1 MTTDELLLAYHAMSF
16 LRAFELRL
24 DALFL
29 RGAVAGTT
37 HLCIGQEACSIGVG
51 HALTND
57 DAVFSNH
64 RGHGHLIGRGGDPLR
79 LMAEICGNE
88 RGYSQGRGGSQHVAV
103 NEIGFLGT
111 HGITAGTIPL
121 ATGVALHKKRTGEPG
136 LGCVFFGEGAT
147 GEGIFHESLNLAAL
161 WQLPVLY
168 VCENNEYA
176 MSSAHRLFSPVAD
189 VATRASAFGME
200 ALIVDGND
208 VGAVYD
214 TVCELRKR
222 VIAESRPVLL
232 ELKTYRISG
241 HSRGDQCV
249 YRSREEEDAAR
260 DRDPLLRARQLLQQ
274 AELWDL
280 NQEQEL
286 SATTRARLD
295 EMQRALQIPLE
306 GE

>member
-1 MTTDELLLAYHAMSF
+1 M
-16 LRAFELRL
+16 
-24 DALFL
+24 
-29 RGAVAGTT
+29 
-37 HLCIGQEACSIGVG
+37 
-51 HALTND
+51 
-57 DAVFSNH
+57 
-64 RGHGHLIGRGGDPLR
+64 
-79 LMAEICGNE
+79 
-88 RGYSQGRGGSQHVAV
+88 
-103 NEIGFLGT
+103 
-111 HGITAGTIPL
+111 
-121 ATGVALHKKRTGEPG
+121 
-136 LGCVFFGEGAT
+136 
-147 GEGIFHESLNLAAL
+147 
-161 WQLPVLY
+161 
-168 VCENNEYA
+168 
-176 MSSAHRLFSPVAD
+176 
-189 VATRASAFGME
+189 
-200 ALIVDGND
+200 DGND

-222 VIAESRPVLL
+222 VIAESKPVLL